1 MKRGSH
7 ASRRR
12 VRHGAS
18 RPWLALLAGVLA
30 LVSPGCRTLP
40 DEPAREASV
49 AWAQPADSPLG
60 RSFAPWMQGPASRAG
75 VHLLPHG
82 DESFGLRAASAEQ
95 ARHTLDLQ
103 YYIVADD
110 AAATLLLAR
119 ALRAA
124 DRGVRVRLLVDDVG
138 TADADHLLESLD
150 AHALIEVRLYNP
162 FSQRRAGWFARALE
176 YLGHSDR
183 LGQRM
188 HHKLWVVDNAVAIVG
203 GRNLGDAYFAFDRER
218 QFADLDALIVGP
230 LVRPLSQGF
239 DGYWNSDAARS
250 LRRDR
255 SPQAEA
261 QGLSRARSVLQQR
274 ERQFRESAYAQALR
288 AAGLGSA
295 LHEGRI
301 DLVAARGAVVDG
313 RPPLPEPAVVAGAGD
328 PADAGAGGPA
338 ARVVAD
344 ANGARGEGGAAP
356 QPGPL
361 IELLRS
367 VVAVTRRELL
377 LVSPY
382 FVPGDRGVEAIC
394 ALQARGVRVRVLTNS
409 LASTDVPVVHAGYA
423 RKRPAL
429 LACGVELFEL
439 KPGPKGERRGL
450 SSGASLHAKAVVA
463 DRQVAILGSMNL
475 DPRSRRVNTEIAL
488 RLDSAELGAQLG
500 ALFDEAVRPESVYRP
515 VLEADGDEPRLHW
528 LSTDD
533 GRPVRHR
540 HEPAASLWRH
550 LASDLL
556 GILAPEEML

>member
-1 MKRGSH
+1 MNRGSH
-7 ASRRR
+7 ASR
-12 VRHGAS
+12 
-18 RPWLALLAGVLA
+18 PLLALLAGVLA

-40 DEPAREASV
+40 DEPPRAASA
-49 AWAQPADSPLG
+49 AWVQPADSPLG
-60 RSFAPWMQGPASRAG
+60 RSFAPWMQGPSSRAG

-95 ARHTLDLQ
+95 AQHTLDLQ

-188 HHKLWVVDNAVAIVG
+188 HHKLWVVDNALAIVG

-218 QFADLDALIVGP
+218 QFADLDALVVGP
-230 LVRPLSQGF
+230 LVRQLSQGF

-255 SPQAEA
+255 SPEAEA

-274 ERQFRESAYAQALR
+274 ERQFRESAYAQSLR

-301 DLVAARGAVVDG
+301 DLVAARGTVVDG
-313 RPPLPEPAVVAGAGD
+313 RPPLPEPVAAAGAGD
-328 PADAGAGGPA
+328 PANAGVGGPA

-344 ANGARGEGGAAP
+344 ATGAAGEGGVAP

-515 VLEADGDEPRLHW
+515 VLEAGGDEPRLHW

-533 GRPVRHR
+533 GQAVRR
-540 HEPAASLWRH
+540 AYEPEASLWRH
-550 LASDLL
+550 LTSDLL